1 MLPEFLT
8 VTDNPTLAEY
18 DKIRFAGGCKV
29 DEDGIPTRET
39 RLVEKGILKTL
50 LVTRNPVRG
59 IEHSTGSRHDGQA
72 TPSNIFVT
80 AQNDLSTAQLHAKF
94 MDQRNKEF
102 GIVVRRMKS
111 AATPVLTY
119 KFFPDGTRPQIT
131 ALLQQA
137 TRRP

>member
-1 MLPEFLT
+1 M
-8 VTDNPTLAEY
+8 AS
-18 DKIRFAGGCKV
+18 
-29 DEDGIPTRET
+29 PTRET

-80 AQNDLSTAQLHAKF
+80 AQLGLSTAQLHAKF
-94 MDQRNKEF
+94 MDLVKQRNKEF

-119 KFFPDGTRPQIT
+119 KFFPDGREELIHGIQFAAPG
-131 ALLQQA
+131 
-137 TRRP
+137 RR